1 MRKFRRL
8 PEDERPAPAKGS
20 KLAEALQVPAGAVSV
35 LPRMEFCGNREVTID
50 GSKGVL
56 EYDENLIRINMG
68 KMVACFFGRNLNIKC
83 FNLESLVIEGYITS
97 LECLAEK
104 AGSRLNASEAGPLGA
119 PHR

>member
-56 EYDENLIRINMG
+56 EYDENLIRINTVSYTHL
-68 KMVACFFGRNLNIKC
+68 KTLHDQSHDEPSPA
-83 FNLESLVIEGYITS
+83 
-97 LECLAEK
+97 
-104 AGSRLNASEAGPLGA
+104 
-119 PHR
+119 

>member
-83 FNLESLVIEGYITS
+83 FNLESLS
-97 LECLAEK
+97 LIHIF
-104 AGSRLNASEAGPLGA
+104 STR
-119 PHR
+119 PHCGETKMRCCKIR

>member
-8 PEDERPAPAKGS
+8 PEDERAAPAKGS

-35 LPRMEFCGNREVTID
+35 LPRREFCVNREVTID

-97 LECLAEK
+97 IEFLA
-104 AGSRLNASEAGPLGA
+104 
-119 PHR
+119 

>member
-1 MRKFRRL
+1 MSAQLRQR
-8 PEDERPAPAKGS
+8 
-20 KLAEALQVPAGAVSV
+20 EAS
-35 LPRMEFCGNREVTID
+35 LPRRSRCRRERYQFCGNREVTID

-97 LECLAEK
+97 IEFLA
-104 AGSRLNASEAGPLGA
+104 
-119 PHR
+119 

>member
-1 MRKFRRL
+1 MSAQLRQR
-8 PEDERPAPAKGS
+8 
-20 KLAEALQVPAGAVSV
+20 EAS
-35 LPRMEFCGNREVTID
+35 LPRRSRCRRERYQFCPEWSSAGTGEVTID

-97 LECLAEK
+97 IEFLA
-104 AGSRLNASEAGPLGA
+104 
-119 PHR
+119 

>member
-83 FNLESLVIEGYITS
+83 FNLESLVIEGYITTIEISS
-97 LECLAEK
+97 LESWFAAEHII
-104 AGSRLNASEAGPLGA
+104 GGASWR

>member
-50 GSKGVL
+50 GSKGVDV
-56 EYDENLIRINMG
+56 YKRQPSHRPAADQ
-68 KMVACFFGRNLNIKC
+68 VF
-83 FNLESLVIEGYITS
+83 S
-97 LECLAEK
+97 
-104 AGSRLNASEAGPLGA
+104 AGI
-119 PHR
+119 

>member
-20 KLAEALQVPAGAVSV
+20 KLAEAGAVSV

-83 FNLESLVIEGYITS
+83 FNLESLVIEGYITTI
-97 LECLAEK
+97 EFLA
-104 AGSRLNASEAGPLGA
+104 
-119 PHR
+119 